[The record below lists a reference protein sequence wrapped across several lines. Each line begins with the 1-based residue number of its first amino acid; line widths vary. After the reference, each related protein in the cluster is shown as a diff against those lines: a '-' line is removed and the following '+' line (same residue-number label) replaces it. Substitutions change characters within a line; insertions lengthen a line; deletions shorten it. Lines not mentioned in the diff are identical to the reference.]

1 MTGKQILRLNGIP
14 TTANEKSELVGYV
27 RNEMG
32 EWVNLEG
39 DRSLEIDSICVR
51 LHDWTA
57 SELFGDIRQYH
68 LMLPAT
74 PQFLDTAG
82 LNSES
87 PLSRE
92 LFEKFLSK
100 FSDFPDLNKFL
111 YLYDVRKLIA
121 SIQECSKEVKQLV
134 GEFYRILN
142 CEPFFVP
149 AMTFEN
155 EVRWS
160 TSPAITMLWATL
172 GFIFIRLH
180 SLLDYI
186 AKLAREAQSL
196 KTEFKKYPKLVSL
209 SFLYGSRKKLRINNT
224 EGTLFED
231 CSCVHEIEL
240 IRNHIIHDGL
250 LDDMPKGY
258 EVYENGNAVERFLLM
273 PDRFGKQFDRYVNR
287 CLFYGTED
295 KINLRLPQL
304 IEDFQARL
312 LMTLQLILDS
322 KPTAQAT

>member
-1 MTGKQILRLNGIP
+1 
-14 TTANEKSELVGYV
+14 
-27 RNEMG
+27 MG
-32 EWVNLEG
+32 EWVNLKG
-39 DRSLEIDSICVR
+39 DLSLEIDTTCVG
-51 LHDWTA
+51 LHDWAA
-57 SELFGDIRQYH
+57 SELFGDLQQYH
-68 LMLPAT
+68 LRLPLT

-92 LFEKFLSK
+92 LFEKVLLQFN
-100 FSDFPDLNKFL
+100 DFPDLNKFL

-142 CEPFFVP
+142 SEPFFVP
-149 AMTFEN
+149 PMKFEN
-155 EVRWS
+155 DVRWS

-196 KTEFKKYPKLVSL
+196 KADFKEYPKLASS
-209 SFLYGSRKKLRINNT
+209 SFLYGSRKKLKINNT
-224 EGTLFED
+224 KGTLFED
-231 CSCVHEIEL
+231 CPCVHEIEL

-258 EVYENGNAVERFLLM
+258 EVYQDGSAVERFLLM
-273 PDRFGKQFDRYVNR
+273 PDRCGKQFDRYVNR

-312 LMTLQLILDS
+312 LTTLQLILDS
-322 KPTAQAT
+322 KPAAQAT